1 MLKRVKKK
9 SKLLRCF
16 LSWLPEEV
24 LLPNNICAFPE
35 RKAREEEAKKGK
47 GQPAKCH
54 SCASIRFAIVIA
66 FSEICQSLSSHP

>member
-35 RKAREEEAKKGK
+35 RKAREEEARKARGS
-47 GQPAKCH
+47 QQNV
-54 SCASIRFAIVIA
+54 IRVLP
-66 FSEICQSLSSHP
+66 SDLQLSLPSQKSVRA